1 MARKRKTA
9 ADADTDV
16 PRDLNEIPYIAWIN
30 KQIAARRKPAG
41 PLPEGLPSPG
51 ATSYEAS
58 CDMPTRGR
66 RDAVRAASSRVV
78 DNYAHDNDDDDD
90 SDYNEYAVGT
100 DDEADS
106 GEEPDKGMSDSE
118 DDGEGDKSEDDADAP
133 EETQPAAP
141 TTRASRAKPAA
152 RVATASKGGKP
163 LRRAPKTRN
172 QIPGSQYWARLVAH
186 LEKENLGWVR
196 GVNAIQKQWRN
207 LVQVYK
213 QPKKAEKAS
222 GKGTVCKPPWF
233 SYMELFQNIR
243 AVANPHA
250 VAAGGATN
258 VNAPCSFTVPS
269 TSAPLPPP
277 PQCTSPSKRPRVA
290 ETATKLFCETIKGC
304 YDDAMCK
311 LEGLVRAWM

>member
-1 MARKRKTA
+1 MK
-9 ADADTDV
+9 DELESLLV
-16 PRDLNEIPYIAWIN
+16 
-30 KQIAARRKPAG
+30 KQ
-41 PLPEGLPSPG
+41 
-51 ATSYEAS
+51 
-58 CDMPTRGR
+58 
-66 RDAVRAASSRVV
+66 
-78 DNYAHDNDDDDD
+78 
-90 SDYNEYAVGT
+90 
-100 DDEADS
+100 
-106 GEEPDKGMSDSE
+106 
-118 DDGEGDKSEDDADAP
+118 
-133 EETQPAAP
+133 
-141 TTRASRAKPAA
+141 
-152 RVATASKGGKP
+152 
-163 LRRAPKTRN
+163 
-172 QIPGSQYWARLVAH
+172 GSQYWARLVAH

-250 VAAGGATN
+250 VAAGA
-258 VNAPCSFTVPS
+258 
-269 TSAPLPPP
+269 PP